1 MDCRTSLLFYDGKR
15 SQFLKDLTDGIYKL
29 KSLMRK
35 SEKYLKDEKLEE
47 HREARTELNALQV
60 EVQNVIIRFDTS
72 KKTMDDRIKELL
84 GEERAKMSVTKRSE
98 VNYFLNLK
106 RNNIES
112 LKKDYQEEEDLVT
125 NFREFVKDL
134 SKARK
139 LWYDKDAN
147 FVEEKE
153 IADSTLKFFVNQVNK
168 KRNKEEPWYEGKED
182 ENEDIPVKMSKFF
195 DKLKNYK

>member
-15 SQFLKDLTDGIYKL
+15 SQFLKDLTDRIYKL

-35 SEKYLKDEKLEE
+35 CEKYLKDEKLEE

-84 GEERAKMSVTKRSE
+84 GEERAKISETKRSE

>member
-15 SQFLKDLTDGIYKL
+15 SQFLKDLTDRIYKL

-35 SEKYLKDEKLEE
+35 CEKYLKDEKLKE

-60 EVQNVIIRFDTS
+60 EVQNVIIRFDRS
-72 KKTMDDRIKELL
+72 KKSMDDRIKELL
-84 GEERAKMSVTKRSE
+84 GEERAKISVIKRSE

-125 NFREFVKDL
+125 NFREIVKDL

-168 KRNKEEPWYEGKED
+168 KRNKEEPWYEVKED
-182 ENEDIPVKMSKFF
+182 EKEDVSVKLSNFF
-195 DKLKNYK
+195 LKN